1 MANSN
6 EQKADKTIKPDVKL
20 SAEEELAAGL
30 VDFVKQKF
38 EELDYP
44 RFFSTF
50 KLPERRGLA
59 VTGNK
64 SLERLT
70 SNIITKYIREEPYV
84 QMEQPSYFVDG
95 KEVKNA
101 QTQLDL
107 FVAGMLD
114 VGFRPEEYGFT
125 STLPMGAV
133 HEEIPIIDPKTKKI
147 MKTKQTQ
154 TATQAYLDNFIS
166 DL

>member
-1 MANSN
+1 MNFKGISL
-6 EQKADKTIKPDVKL
+6 KTL
-20 SAEEELAAGL
+20 
-30 VDFVKQKF
+30 FQF

-84 QMEQPSYFVDG
+84 QMEQPVRFGV
-95 KEVKNA
+95 V
-101 QTQLDL
+101 
-107 FVAGMLD
+107 
-114 VGFRPEEYGFT
+114 
-125 STLPMGAV
+125 
-133 HEEIPIIDPKTKKI
+133 
-147 MKTKQTQ
+147 
-154 TATQAYLDNFIS
+154 
-166 DL
+166 